1 MAFFEMLRNKLDMFW
16 KALFD
21 PEMEKKEY
29 LFSVLWIIGL
39 YLFGVFLW
47 GEFFDWHRS
56 FFNNLDWALINLPRF
71 DVIRDALHYGQL
83 PLHVANT
90 APLHD
95 VTDRFFGLPDV
106 ITTPQMLLLL
116 FVDIDTFAILDVL
129 IFFTIATVGLLW
141 FKRKFNLSLI
151 AYTIL
156 FFLFNFNGY
165 IQAHYS
171 AGHASWG
178 GYFLFPWFFIL
189 IFSFMEG
196 SQGWRWVT
204 AVAFLLFYMVLA
216 GSEHHFLWL
225 AIFLLVLGWEYRT
238 RFKWILAAIV
248 SSGFLSAVRLLPPI
262 LEVGKFVADP
272 NLRFFSGYQTSVD
285 VIWSLLFLSKPFND
299 ALDSGKDLIL
309 NPLFPWETDIFVGL
323 VGGLF
328 LIYFGVFKWLQDQ
341 NSKKRFAQLILPALI
356 LFLLAQGDIYRFT
369 LFRIPFFAS
378 ERASARMIA
387 VPYVLI
393 MLIAVIYFQE
403 WVNKTKYPLAKLGV
417 VLGLPILI
425 SDLWSHIKLWRVNI
439 VAQFFHPYSFVTD
452 GNSIANHQD
461 PVYIT
466 ILIIG
471 LTLTTLSAVF
481 LLFQSWKE
489 KRSRE
494 VE

>member
-171 AGHASWG
+171 AGRVG
-178 GYFLFPWFFIL
+178 
-189 IFSFMEG
+189 
-196 SQGWRWVT
+196 
-204 AVAFLLFYMVLA
+204 A
-216 GSEHHFLWL
+216 G
-225 AIFLLVLGWEYRT
+225 
-238 RFKWILAAIV
+238 
-248 SSGFLSAVRLLPPI
+248 
-262 LEVGKFVADP
+262 
-272 NLRFFSGYQTSVD
+272 
-285 VIWSLLFLSKPFND
+285 
-299 ALDSGKDLIL
+299 
-309 NPLFPWETDIFVGL
+309 
-323 VGGLF
+323 
-328 LIYFGVFKWLQDQ
+328 
-341 NSKKRFAQLILPALI
+341 
-356 LFLLAQGDIYRFT
+356 
-369 LFRIPFFAS
+369 
-378 ERASARMIA
+378 
-387 VPYVLI
+387 
-393 MLIAVIYFQE
+393 
-403 WVNKTKYPLAKLGV
+403 
-417 VLGLPILI
+417 
-425 SDLWSHIKLWRVNI
+425 
-439 VAQFFHPYSFVTD
+439 
-452 GNSIANHQD
+452 
-461 PVYIT
+461 
-466 ILIIG
+466 
-471 LTLTTLSAVF
+471 
-481 LLFQSWKE
+481 
-489 KRSRE
+489 
-494 VE
+494 